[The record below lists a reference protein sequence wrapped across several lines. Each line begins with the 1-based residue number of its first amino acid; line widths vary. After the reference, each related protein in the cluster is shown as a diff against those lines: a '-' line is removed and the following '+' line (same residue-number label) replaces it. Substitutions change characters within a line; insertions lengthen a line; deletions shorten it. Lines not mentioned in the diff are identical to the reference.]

1 MEHND
6 TDLFVIELTMT
17 PEGLSHYT
25 DFGYDEAKKWLQDNW
40 GSVTESVD
48 MSLEATLQALTG
60 SV

>member
-17 PEGLSHYT
+17 PEGLSYYT
-25 DFGYDEAKKWLQDNW
+25 DLGYDGAKKWLQDNW